1 MNAPLLLAAGTSG
14 GHDTRLILAAL
25 IGIAVI
31 IALITF
37 LKMNPFLSQT
47 VGSVLVGALAGLG
60 LDKTVTSFG
69 NGVGSTVASVGTL
82 IALGAIFGKLLAD
95 SGGADQLVDTI
106 VGRSSERTLPWA
118 MALVGMIIGLPMF
131 FEIGLVLLM
140 PVILLVAR
148 RSGLPLMR
156 VAIPALAGLSAM
168 HGFVPPHPGPL
179 AAVGALHADLGLTL
193 GLGVLVAV
201 PCVIIGGPLFSVL
214 AARWVDVPVP
224 ELFRTDQPEAGQ
236 PEPVTAAA
244 TTGSAQ
250 AGSSRPAGSTQRPTA
265 RPGHDRTAYPAGRDA
280 APDRPG
286 QGSDRA
292 GIRRPSFGVTL
303 TTVLLPVVLMLAKAL
318 ADVLDQNGDDLV
330 KRVLD
335 FIGTPLIALLLAVLL
350 AMYTLGVAAGFDRSR
365 LSTTVDAALP
375 PIAGI
380 LLIVAAGGGLKQVL
394 VDSGISKVIAS
405 WVQGSTLSPLLL
417 AWFVAVLIRLATG
430 SATVATVTTAG
441 ILQPVTASLSTSHI
455 SLLVLAIGAGS
466 LFFSHVNDAGFW
478 LTKQYFGL
486 SVSQNIKSWSL
497 METVLSVTGIAVV
510 LALSVVV

>member
-1 MNAPLLLAAGTSG
+1 MNSQLLAASTSG
-14 GHDTRLILAAL
+14 GHDTRLITAAL
-25 IGIAVI
+25 LGIAVI

-37 LKMNPFLSQT
+37 IKLNPFLSLT
-47 VGSVLVGALAGLG
+47 IGSVLVGAIAGLG
-60 LDKTVTSFG
+60 LDKTITSYG

-193 GLGVLVAV
+193 GLGVLVAI
-201 PCVIIGGPLFSVL
+201 PCVILGGPLYSTL

-224 ELFRTDQPEAGQ
+224 ELFLAPGQAGAGQ
-236 PEPVTAAA
+236 AGAGQDGAGADDESDTD
-244 TTGSAQ
+244 TDTG
-250 AGSSRPAGSTQRPTA
+250 
-265 RPGHDRTAYPAGRDA
+265 GRA
-280 APDRPG
+280 VL
-286 QGSDRA
+286 
-292 GIRRPSFGVTL
+292 RRPSFPVTL
-303 TTVLLPVVLMLAKAL
+303 ATVLTPVVLMLGKAI
-318 ADVLDQNGDDLV
+318 ADVVDQHGNGV
-330 KRVLD
+330 GKRTLD
-335 FIGTPLIALLLAVLL
+335 FVGTPLVALLLAVLL
-350 AMYTLGVAAGFDRSR
+350 AMYTLGVAAGFGKER
-365 LSTTVDAALP
+365 LSSTVDAALP

-394 VDSGISKVIAS
+394 VDSGISKMIAS
-405 WVQGSTLSPLLL
+405 WVAGSTLSPLLL

-430 SATVATVTTAG
+430 SATVATVTAAG
-441 ILQPVTASLSTSHI
+441 ILQPVTSTLSTSHV

-497 METVLSVTGIAVV
+497 METVLSVTGIATV